1 MKGSGMAEN
10 KGGRPVKFKT
20 PEEMQKKI
28 DEYFAHCDEK
38 ENPMTI
44 TGLAL
49 ALDMSREGLCFYSDK
64 DEFADTIK
72 KAKQKVEEQYEKRL
86 VHRGN
91 AGDIFALKNFGWE
104 DKTKQELNGSVN
116 VQKVF
121 VTEKDHKETIEH
133 IKDIINES

>member
-1 MKGSGMAEN
+1 MAES
-10 KGGRPVKFKT
+10 KRGRPTKFNT
-20 PEEMQKKI
+20 PQEMQKKI
-28 DEYFAHCDEK
+28 DEYFASCDEK

-49 ALDMSREGLCFYSDK
+49 ALDMSREGLCNYEERDDF
-64 DEFADTIK
+64 FDTIK
-72 KAKQKVEEQYEKRL
+72 KAKQKVEEAYEKRL
-86 VHRGN
+86 VRRGN